1 MEQYVRAH
9 PGDLLTRLRLGVLLI
24 QESEFDESENHFEA
38 ALRLFPEYGGPDSP
52 YWYLAQI
59 HHERGDLDLAAAALA
74 RLNALSESNYQA
86 LLMEA
91 ELLEDLGRSFEAAN
105 VLNKAVLVWPY
116 EMDLHERLAELN
128 TTVGNHPE
136 AVREREA
143 VVALGPVDRAEAL
156 YLLALAQQDNGDSQS
171 ARRSVLR
178 ALEIAPNYESALELL
193 LTLQEAN

>member
-1 MEQYVRAH
+1 
-9 PGDLLTRLRLGVLLI
+9 
-24 QESEFDESENHFEA
+24 
-38 ALRLFPEYGGPDSP
+38 
-52 YWYLAQI
+52 
-59 HHERGDLDLAAAALA
+59 
-74 RLNALSESNYQA
+74 
-86 LLMEA
+86 MEA

-178 ALEIAPNYESALELL
+178 AVEIAPNYESALELL